1 LADDLER
8 EQSGAGADI
17 EAERE
22 LAETDEPAAAEQAR
36 ADGEALTDEADAP
49 PTEETAEAEAEPK
62 PLDETE
68 QELLAR
74 LERELGDGVVE
85 SADAFGTLVVR
96 VKPDAW
102 RKAADV
108 ARHALECDFLSFV
121 AAIDWQPAPREGE
134 EAGGD
139 TSAPV
144 QPTEMTFGI
153 AGSAG
158 RMQVFAHVE
167 STARKWGVTLKSDV
181 DEHDPHAES
190 WVTHYPGADWH
201 ERETWE
207 MFGVVFDGHPS
218 LRHLY
223 LPSEFEGHPLR
234 KDYPLLARVVK
245 PWPGLVDVEPMPEEA
260 AADAAKGDRADAD
273 QGASSAEDDQGD
285 GADDAPSADVD
296 TGASSAEADQ
306 GDAADADQEG
316 S

>member
-1 LADDLER
+1 MADDLER
-8 EQSGAGADI
+8 EQSGAGAEI

-22 LAETDEPAAAEQAR
+22 LAKTDEPAAAEEAR
-36 ADGEALTDEADAP
+36 ADADEADAP
-49 PTEETAEAEAEPK
+49 PTEEKAVGEAEPR
-62 PLDETE
+62 PLDESE

-74 LERELGDGVVE
+74 LERGLGDGIVD

-102 RKAADV
+102 GRAAEV
-108 ARHALECDFLSFV
+108 SKVELECDYLSFISG
-121 AAIDWQPAPREGE
+121 IDWQPAPREGE

-139 TSAPV
+139 TSSPV
-144 QPTEMTFGI
+144 QPTEMTFGV

-167 STARKWGVTLKSDV
+167 STTEKWGVTLKTDV
-181 DEHDPHAES
+181 DEQHPHAQS
-190 WVTHYPGADWH
+190 WVPWYPGADWH
-201 ERETWE
+201 ERECWE
-207 MFGVVFDGHPS
+207 MFGVIFDGHPS

-245 PWPGLVDVEPMPEEA
+245 PWPGLVDVEAMPDEE
-260 AADAAKGDRADAD
+260 AADAAPSADAD
-273 QGASSAEDDQGD
+273 QG
-285 GADDAPSADVD
+285 DDAEADP
-296 TGASSAEADQ
+296 SAEADKETSPSAEADK
-306 GDAADADQEG
+306 GDG